1 MDPRVGDHVAKFE
14 AAERAIVGVR
24 EFGPDQL
31 GDAATTRVGII
42 VASGPFG
49 PEVVA
54 QPLGDGDAVPA
65 EFHVWLPGA
74 LRSAAEYRVGRLS
87 GSWGCPGD
95 TDVELWLRS
104 EDFGVAALPVTV
116 AHGYRNIKLDTVVQ
130 LHPADTN
137 RSALIIMLGGE
148 PPASELSAALAVTD
162 LIAAAI
168 VSSSASGP
176 FGPVSPVRFAELAAA
191 ARSGKIGSSPTPP
204 PPAMPLQPPP
214 PIASERIA
222 SPRNTPQAR
231 AAAIR
236 EALTPY
242 VGRRV
247 HLGPIADRKV
257 AASIGER
264 IAPNLDSGDIVGYLD
279 AGIRASGK
287 VGYVLTADALHIGV
301 TGDEQTVAFTDIRSV
316 HFDDGR
322 LHLETGL
329 SGMTQPDV
337 YEVGAQLTAA
347 LHDVL
352 ALR

>member
-24 EFGPDQL
+24 EFGHDQFGHDQL
-31 GDAATTRVGII
+31 GDVATTRVGVI

-74 LRSAAEYRVGRLS
+74 LRSAAEYGVGRL
-87 GSWGCPGD
+87 
-95 TDVELWLRS
+95 
-104 EDFGVAALPVTV
+104 
-116 AHGYRNIKLDTVVQ
+116 
-130 LHPADTN
+130 
-137 RSALIIMLGGE
+137 
-148 PPASELSAALAVTD
+148 
-162 LIAAAI
+162 
-168 VSSSASGP
+168 
-176 FGPVSPVRFAELAAA
+176 
-191 ARSGKIGSSPTPP
+191 
-204 PPAMPLQPPP
+204 
-214 PIASERIA
+214 
-222 SPRNTPQAR
+222 
-231 AAAIR
+231 
-236 EALTPY
+236 
-242 VGRRV
+242 
-247 HLGPIADRKV
+247 
-257 AASIGER
+257 
-264 IAPNLDSGDIVGYLD
+264 GYLD

-329 SGMTQPDV
+329 SDMTQPDV
-337 YEVGAQLTAA
+337 YEIGAQLTAA